1 MKIKLPAK
9 PETLDAPITVRFTQ
23 SEMRAVRDAAG
34 NANMEIA
41 PFIRLIVNNAVRLGV
56 ELAE

>member
-1 MKIKLPAK
+1 MKIKLPPKGEQLTSA
-9 PETLDAPITVRFTQ
+9 ISVRFTPT
-23 SEMRAVRDAAG
+23 EMRAVVNAAG
-34 NANMEIA
+34 DANMEIA